1 MPSPSIPDVKSPVN
15 PRINNAAKLPLRRP
29 LRPPPRPRPLPQH
42 IPPIHETFRRRGYPI
57 ERAGKVHQVTFTPSG
72 STPVQ
77 LTEQQHWDYRNK
89 DETWSILLTHDTVIL
104 QTTAYSRFEDFAE
117 RLRMAVHTVL
127 AESEHDRLGVVHR
140 VGLRYIDV
148 VRASGGRDFRF
159 YLRPGLHGV
168 PDEVFQ
174 PGQHLLHT
182 ECRGRTVVGETP
194 GTMVVRI
201 VQNDQGSP
209 LPPDLVDA
217 PPSFSPRAEAGEL
230 VTLIDMDHFVEG
242 NFDADPD
249 WVVARACEMHD
260 HIIETF
266 HGQGLDPLLQVL
278 GPKPEERGD
287 PLLHDRSQQAQDGV
301 GCRGG

>member
-1 MPSPSIPDVKSPVN
+1 MQRKCRYKPLSARPLVLCQVRFSPV
-15 PRINNAAKLPLRRP
+15 R
-29 LRPPPRPRPLPQH
+29 QMDQY
-42 IPPIHETFRRRGYPI
+42 IPTIQEVFRRRGFPI

-72 STPVQ
+72 SAPVQ
-77 LTEQQHWDYRNK
+77 LTELQRWDYRNK

-104 QTTAYSRFEDFAE
+104 QTTAYTRFEDFIE
-117 RLRMAVHTVL
+117 RLQMAVHTVL
-127 AESEHDRLGVVHR
+127 AESEHDELGVVHR

-148 VRASGGRDFRF
+148 VRPSGGKDFRF

-182 ECRGRTVVGETP
+182 ESRGRTVVGGNP

-201 VQNDQGSP
+201 VQNDQGLS

-217 PPSFSPRAEAGEL
+217 APSFSPRAEAGEL

-249 WVVARACEMHD
+249 WVVARAYEIHD

-266 HGQGLDPLLQVL
+266 HNHVVTEDAI
-278 GPKPEERGD
+278 KEWK
-287 PLLHDRSQQAQDGV
+287 
-301 GCRGG
+301 

>member
-1 MPSPSIPDVKSPVN
+1 MVPSAGSRRPDPPQPRPPDGPVHPRN
-15 PRINNAAKLPLRRP
+15 PRGLPETW
-29 LRPPPRPRPLPQH
+29 LPH
-42 IPPIHETFRRRGYPI
+42 
-57 ERAGKVHQVTFTPSG
+57 RAIRKGSQVTFSPSAT
-72 STPVQ
+72 TPVQ
-77 LTEQQHWDYRNK
+77 LTERHRWDYRNR
-89 DETWSILLTHDTVIL
+89 DETWSILLTQDTVVL
-104 QTTAYSRFEDFAE
+104 QTTAYTRFEDFAE

-148 VRASGGRDFRF
+148 VRASGGKDFRF

-182 ECRGRTVVGETP
+182 ECRGRTVVGGNP

-201 VQNDQGSP
+201 VQNDQGSS

-217 PPSFSPRAEAGEL
+217 APSLSPRAEAGEL

-242 NFDADPD
+242 NFDA
-249 WVVARACEMHD
+249 VFRFVM
-260 HIIETF
+260 
-266 HGQGLDPLLQVL
+266 
-278 GPKPEERGD
+278 
-287 PLLHDRSQQAQDGV
+287 
-301 GCRGG
+301 

>member
-1 MPSPSIPDVKSPVN
+1 MD
-15 PRINNAAKLPLRRP
+15 
-29 LRPPPRPRPLPQH
+29 QY

-57 ERAGKVHQVTFTPSG
+57 ERAGKVHQVTFSPNPATPA
-72 STPVQ
+72 Q
-77 LTEQQHWDYRNK
+77 LTEQQRWDCRNK
-89 DETWSILLTHDTVIL
+89 DETWSILLTRDTVIL
-104 QTTAYSRFEDFAE
+104 QTTAYTRFEDFAE

-148 VRASGGRDFRF
+148 VRASGGKGFRF

-168 PDEVFQ
+168 GDEVFQ

-182 ECRGRTVVGETP
+182 ESRGRTVVGGNP

-217 PPSFSPRAEAGEL
+217 APSLSPRAEAGEL

-249 WVVARACEMHD
+249 WVVARAY
-260 HIIETF
+260 ETTGHART
-266 HGQGLDPLLQVL
+266 HGWGTTPRVSGDFLAAAVRSSPPLQLDRDPLGESVRSSRLPPLERPARPRAHRTSRPIPRTEIDPLL
-278 GPKPEERGD
+278 
-287 PLLHDRSQQAQDGV
+287 
-301 GCRGG
+301 

>member
-1 MPSPSIPDVKSPVN
+1 MQRKCRYEPLSAQPLVLVLCQVRLSPV
-15 PRINNAAKLPLRRP
+15 R
-29 LRPPPRPRPLPQH
+29 QMEQY
-42 IPPIHETFRRRGYPI
+42 IPAIQEAFRRRGFPI
-57 ERAGKVHQVTFTPSG
+57 ERAGKVHQVTFGPSG

-77 LTEQQHWDYRNK
+77 LTEQHRWEYRNK
-89 DETWSILLTHDTVIL
+89 DETWSILLTQDTVIL
-104 QTTAYSRFEDFAE
+104 QTTAYTRFEDFVE
-117 RLRMAVHTVL
+117 QLQMAVHTVL
-127 AESEHDRLGVVHR
+127 AESEHDELGVVHR

-148 VRASGGRDFRF
+148 VRPSGGKDFRF

-168 PDEVFQ
+168 RDEVFQ

-182 ECRGRTVVGETP
+182 ESRGRTAVGGNP

-201 VQNDQGSP
+201 VQNDQGSS

-217 PPSFSPRAEAGEL
+217 APSFSPRAEAGEL

-249 WVVARACEMHD
+249 WVVARAYEIHD

-266 HGQGLDPLLQVL
+266 HNHVVTEDAI
-278 GPKPEERGD
+278 KEWK
-287 PLLHDRSQQAQDGV
+287 
-301 GCRGG
+301 